1 MKRKTFFIVSFFV
14 GCALLLSFLCLCQEK
29 QNAGTPGEN
38 MPPSDAALTEEEAV
52 RFAKILEETLQNG
65 DPAFFIRAIDWST
78 LTNRVLEG
86 IPQEVR
92 GNRFDRRYLIHL
104 FSEKGGIAQSVAE
117 KVKEGGTYHFLRV
130 RKLDSRTIAATF
142 RLVDTQGGLDY
153 HDLYLRRQGE
163 NLIQIHELY
172 LYHFDETFSETLR
185 RTLVPDLY
193 VDGKD
198 DYGMM
203 MSERILLLFKENQL
217 LIQEFSKA
225 VEEKNAETALYLFSR
240 LPRELQDQKTF
251 QFWYLKA
258 AQAHTDPNIYAFALA
273 ELREKYLKE
282 SWVDF
287 LSLDYFF
294 NHREYRQAL
303 ECVDRIDERVGGD
316 PYLENFRCWAF
327 LNLRQFEKAEEH
339 FQLGLK
345 QEPELIRDR
354 SFQSLKYRLEHLP
367 KGPFPE
373 NMPNVPVQA
382 APPAAVPASG
392 VPVKPTPTNPFD
404 LAK

>member
-1 MKRKTFFIVSFFV
+1 MKRKTFFIVSFFL
-14 GCALLLSFLCLCQEK
+14 GCTLFLTFLCFCREK
-29 QNAGTPGEN
+29 QESGTPRE
-38 MPPSDAALTEEEAV
+38 STSAAARKISEEEAA
-52 RFAKILEETLQNG
+52 RFAKTLEENLQNG
-65 DPAFFIRAIDWST
+65 NPAFFIRAIDWSS
-78 LTNRVLEG
+78 LTDRVLAG
-86 IPQEVR
+86 IPDEMQ

-117 KVKEGGTYHFLRV
+117 KVKEGGTYRFLRV
-130 RKLDSRTIAATF
+130 RRIDEQTVAATF

-153 HDLYLRRQGE
+153 HDLYLQRQGE
-163 NLIQIHELY
+163 RLIQIHEFY

-203 MSERILLLFKENQL
+203 MSQRILLLFKENQL

-240 LPRELQDQKTF
+240 LPIELQDQKTF

-258 AQAHTDPNIYAFALA
+258 AQAHSDPNIYAFAIA

-282 SWVDF
+282 SWIDF

-294 NHREYRQAL
+294 NHREFQQAL

-339 FQLGLK
+339 FQKGLK
-345 QEPELIRDR
+345 LEPELIRDK
-354 SFQSLKYRLEHLP
+354 SFQSLKYRLENLP
-367 KGPFPE
+367 KGPFQKTAPD
-373 NMPNVPVQA
+373 A
-382 APPAAVPASG
+382 APQTAPTPEP
-392 VPVKPTPTNPFD
+392 PVKPAPANPFD

>member
-1 MKRKTFFIVSFFV
+1 
-14 GCALLLSFLCLCQEK
+14 
-29 QNAGTPGEN
+29 
-38 MPPSDAALTEEEAV
+38 MPPSAAKLTEEEAG
-52 RFAKILEETLQNG
+52 RFAKTLEENLQNG
-65 DPAFFIRAIDWST
+65 NPAFFIRAIDWST

-86 IPQEVR
+86 IPEEIR

-130 RKLDSRTIAATF
+130 RQLDEETIAATF

-240 LPRELQDQKTF
+240 LPMELQEQKTF

-258 AQAHTDPNIYAFALA
+258 AQAHADPNIYAFALA

-373 NMPNVPVQA
+373 TGPKVPAQA
-382 APPAAVPASG
+382 VPPAAVPAVPPAT
-392 VPVKPTPTNPFD
+392 VPVKPTPANPFD